1 MFSLQHQEQGRPL
14 LPLLRKVLEVLVRAV
29 MQEHLIKASKKS
41 KLSSLADDTILYTDN
56 SNESTKNTIRTNKL
70 V

>member
-56 SNESTKNTIRTNKL
+56 SNESTKNTTRTNKL

>member
-1 MFSLQHQEQGRPL
+1 MFSLQHQEQGCPL
-14 LPLLRKVLEVLVRAV
+14 LPLLRKVLEVLVRAF
-29 MQEHLIKASKKS
+29 MQEHLIKAFKKS